1 MEEKGIKKIKN
12 QSRRK
17 HNKKKKRT
25 GERMRNRGQQIIG

>member
-17 HNKKKKRT
+17 HNKKKKGLARECAIE
-25 GERMRNRGQQIIG
+25 GNK